1 MHKNANRRRNRLVL
15 SRETVRQ
22 LSDGELRI
30 ANGAAIS
37 THETITDEMGQCCWM
52 SPVTPC
58 V

>member
-1 MHKNANRRRNRLVL
+1 MHKNTIKPRNRLVL

-22 LSDGELRI
+22 LSDRELRF
-30 ANGAAIS
+30 ANGAVIS
-37 THETITDEMGQCCWM
+37 THETITDEMGQCCWV